1 MSHGMHRR
9 VSGVGNAQIC
19 ARYVISLR
27 KLDTERGEAGNGNFL
42 SAEYMFFFGV
52 SCNFYFSHCF
62 ISWFL
67 FCVAGACFF
76 FLVLL
81 STSSSFSFFCLCLL
95 LSCSSVFF
103 FFLVLR
109 GVVSSFLDFVWG
121 VTYCSIKGL
130 VSRVFARYYYKIFF
144 KHTSIEN
151 KEVNTTYE
159 ALLL

>member
-1 MSHGMHRR
+1 MYCIFL
-9 VSGVGNAQIC
+9 SGEVVLC
-19 ARYVISLR
+19 RP
-27 KLDTERGEAGNGNFL
+27 RGEFSFRFIYILFRSELQFLFLSLFNFL
-42 SAEYMFFFGV
+42 V
-52 SCNFYFSHCF
+52 SILCCEG
-62 ISWFL
+62 L
-67 FCVAGACFF
+67 F
-76 FLVLL
+76 
-81 STSSSFSFFCLCLL
+81 L

-121 VTYCSIKGL
+121 VTYCSIEGL

-151 KEVNTTYE
+151 KEVNTTYK

>member
-1 MSHGMHRR
+1 MHKT
-9 VSGVGNAQIC
+9 GD
-19 ARYVISLR
+19 LTR

-42 SAEYMFFFGV
+42 SAGYIFFFGV

-67 FCVAGACFF
+67 FCVARACFF

-95 LSCSSVFF
+95 LSCSSVLFF
-103 FFLVLR
+103 FFVLR

-121 VTYCSIKGL
+121 VTYCSIEGL
-130 VSRVFARYYYKIFF
+130 VSRVFARSLHEYFVTWWVFSVSFLSFFLSFCVLIFF
-144 KHTSIEN
+144 LA
-151 KEVNTTYE
+151 V
-159 ALLL
+159 

>member
-1 MSHGMHRR
+1 MKTPGTS
-9 VSGVGNAQIC
+9 VCNV
-19 ARYVISLR
+19 YVVIYFFVLLLLWCSVL
-27 KLDTERGEAGNGNFL
+27 LSCSTRG
-42 SAEYMFFFGV
+42 
-52 SCNFYFSHCF
+52 
-62 ISWFL
+62 
-67 FCVAGACFF
+67 CFF
-76 FLVLL
+76 FLGLI
-81 STSSSFSFFCLCLL
+81 SCSFFLFFCLLL
-95 LSCSSVFF
+95 LSCSSVFFFFLVLLCFFFFLVFLCF

-130 VSRVFARYYYKIFF
+130 VSRVFARCFYKIFF